1 MPRPATR
8 AAGWQGVFEEGRL
21 PGEAQTLG
29 RSVTPQAGASERGD
43 ERVGV
48 SQAGIVGSRGGCAAL
63 EKRPRTSSCLG
74 AALCV
79 SCPVRSPSSFGAP
92 FSQRKRS
99 LPFIWGGL
107 NYLLKMTCD
116 VEFLADLLPP
126 YLRRQLP
133 WRLHRN
139 PFMVPLEEVSVR
151 VKRRR
156 AGKPISAPP
165 VHTSPPKRRHDGSTQ
180 RRRDA
185 DDEQASTT
193 ANGTTVGA
201 QGQPQSKG
209 TSANNVPASAGS
221 ASLDPAGGAPA
232 AAVAASSTPPA
243 QDGPVASPSQLS
255 DDSSWTTSSSSTLAS
270 SQSLEL
276 PYFDRLVA
284 AMRATNQ
291 HWQPR
296 RRVLHLQRY
305 TRKLWGGR
313 IRQSMPRS
321 ASMWHRWALHAEEKQ
336 WGKVFMDDCGRLLP
350 LKDAVAAA
358 DATWMSAT
366 LHGNTQALTSPL
378 RATQQR

>member
-209 TSANNVPASAGS
+209 TSAINVPASAGS

-232 AAVAASSTPPA
+232 GAVAASSTPPA

-255 DDSSWTTSSSSTLAS
+255 DDSSWTTSSSSTVAS
-270 SQSLEL
+270 PQPRNKPAPATTSTSPPIPKVHPQAAGWKNPAKHAAFGLDVASVLEL

-284 AMRATNQ
+284 AMR
-291 HWQPR
+291 
-296 RRVLHLQRY
+296 
-305 TRKLWGGR
+305 
-313 IRQSMPRS
+313 
-321 ASMWHRWALHAEEKQ
+321 ALHAEEKQ

-350 LKDAVAAA
+350 LKDAIAAA